1 MQKDISHEQCRKLG
15 DFIVNTVLSNEGRPI
30 YFDGYHFEKNA
41 YEKMQISYVANKIVY
56 IENEVRRTSY
66 YLTDDGYNLLL
77 STLEI
82 EDNMKFNI
90 HEIIFRLHL
99 EKQSYDKAVDD
110 IKNVFNLMRIQF
122 QKVQEAMR
130 QIRRNALNYSVKDY
144 EEILLGNLNTITD
157 TKKKFQSYREMI
169 QMRVKD
175 LEEENINIR
184 KLDKKEKQ
192 DLNNLKIIEKY
203 LTRVLDEHQKI
214 LNSHFDLKILYTE
227 ELERLSQARLIQCFL
242 IRKDFYD
249 KVLQKPASLE
259 NMDMFFRPLF
269 NKNPE
274 KIYNLNK
281 AFSYEKSAGI
291 SEDKNIEEELDFD
304 EGAFQK
310 EKSECIQEQPGGFQ
324 LNEMLLK
331 LVEEIPEN
339 SKIRL
344 IKAERLEEEEAIVFS
359 GIRDEK
365 NQYRSIRCSN
375 VLIYIG
381 C

>member
-1 MQKDISHEQCRKLG
+1 M
-15 DFIVNTVLSNEGRPI
+15 
-30 YFDGYHFEKNA
+30 A
-41 YEKMQISYVANKIVY
+41 
-56 IENEVRRTSY
+56 
-66 YLTDDGYNLLL
+66 
-77 STLEI
+77 
-82 EDNMKFNI
+82 
-90 HEIIFRLHL
+90 
-99 EKQSYDKAVDD
+99 
-110 IKNVFNLMRIQF
+110 
-122 QKVQEAMR
+122 
-130 QIRRNALNYSVKDY
+130 
-144 EEILLGNLNTITD
+144 EILLGNLNTITD